1 MVKIFSF
8 DELYEYYQ
16 QDKESIKAIHYGYN
30 TICNDGG
37 YSTRDF
43 ERYYCYLVNGIIVH
57 ITKVW
62 WNKKCIK
69 LDDKLVT
76 LLNYSS
82 TNPEFKNLGYAKLV
96 LTKLVADIK
105 EANLSLYMSF
115 YTEEGFNTIAKTVDR
130 LCKEYKVELWD
141 GALCS
146 DKIYKPYH
154 LI

>member
-30 TICNDGG
+30 TICNDGS

-62 WNKKCIK
+62 WDKKCIK

>member
-8 DELYEYYQ
+8 DELYEHYQ
-16 QDKESIKAIHYGYN
+16 QNKESIKAIHYGYN

-69 LDDKLVT
+69 HDDKLVT

-105 EANLSLYMSF
+105 KANLSLYMSF

>member
-30 TICNDGG
+30 TICNDGS

-141 GALCS
+141 GVLCS

-154 LI
+154 LT

>member
-16 QDKESIKAIHYGYN
+16 QNKESIKAIHYGYN
-30 TICNDGG
+30 TICNDGS
-37 YSTRDF
+37 YSTIDF

-62 WNKKCIK
+62 WNKECIQ
-69 LDDKLVT
+69 LDNKLVT

-105 EANLSLYMSF
+105 KVNLSLYMSF
-115 YTEEGFNTIAKTVDR
+115 YTEEGFNTIAKTINR
-130 LCKEYKVELWD
+130 LCKKYKVELWD

-154 LI
+154 LT

>member
-16 QDKESIKAIHYGYN
+16 QNKESIKAIHYGYN

-37 YSTRDF
+37 YSTIDF

-62 WNKKCIK
+62 WNKECIQ
-69 LDDKLVT
+69 LDNKLVT

-105 EANLSLYMSF
+105 KVNLSLYMSF
-115 YTEEGFNTIAKTVDR
+115 YTEEGFNTIAKTINR
-130 LCKEYKVELWD
+130 LCKKYKVELWD

-154 LI
+154 LT